1 MTNSFYITTPIYY
14 ANSLPHLGHLYT
26 TIVADAVNRY
36 KKQRGLDTYF
46 LTGTDEHGIN
56 IQRAADKAG
65 RSPQG
70 QVDFVS
76 GELKRMFHDFGLD
89 SENGGY
95 DVFMRTT
102 EPFHYEG
109 VQHLWREIAKNKT
122 PKGKDT
128 IYKGFYEGWFCAPC
142 AEFKSESEYILKK
155 SGDLAGTTNLL
166 VEIVRFAYQQGV
178 ISLATKDSLADRLS
192 RIARDGIEFN
202 LGVEELHAWL
212 ENRVLT
218 EEDQQ
223 KLEKQYRERLHVPS
237 LELFDSFFSTLP
249 DTESSE
255 GKELFKNLKLVVE
268 DKDLLI
274 PRCLIHGTKLELTG
288 EESYF
293 FRLSDYEDFLLKL
306 IEANVQLVQPDS
318 RRNEVISF
326 IKGGLQDLSI
336 SREKKSVSW
345 GIPVPDDENHVMYVW
360 LDALSNYITAIGYGN
375 AEKASVGFDKYWRN
389 ATHLVGK
396 DILRFHTVYWFSFL
410 AAAGLDLPKTVYAHG
425 MWLDADGRKMGKTL
439 GNVIDVDVLHEH
451 FQIDVIRYFLL
462 RDMVFG
468 QDGKFGYENLI
479 DRANADLASGLGNLG
494 SRTFSMIT
502 KYREGLIPNG
512 KIAEENYIN
521 AKRAG
526 INPDEQELVSVLEH
540 ARDEFLRRF
549 ENFEFSLALELLWT
563 VIARID
569 KMISDSKPWELI
581 KDEKQAETLN
591 AVLYRSTETLRWLC
605 VLLYPVMPE
614 ATRKIYLQIGSSGD
628 IAAIDPSGLT
638 WGELQAQTKIGETEG
653 VFPRI
658 DKIKVMNEIK
668 EQSADSGQQSEE
680 PQENLQEKPAAAESL
695 PPASAQPSDNT
706 GDQFINIEDFLKVE
720 LRVGQ
725 IMVAERIPKADKL
738 LRFEIDLGE
747 EKPRQIL
754 AGLAEYYEPEKLI
767 GRKVVVVANL
777 KPRKMRGLESQGMI
791 CAASLLEEDTP
802 AIATFLEDVKVGA
815 RLK

>member
-1 MTNSFYITTPIYY
+1 MTILISDSKIPKLPEKHTFSTLYSMTNSFYITTPIYY

-26 TIVADAVNRY
+26 TIVADMINRH

-65 RSPQG
+65 RSPQE

-102 EPFHYEG
+102 EPYHYEG

-122 PKGKDT
+122 PKGNET

-142 AEFKSESEYILKK
+142 AEYK
-155 SGDLAGTTNLL
+155 T
-166 VEIVRFAYQQGV
+166 
-178 ISLATKDSLADRLS
+178 
-192 RIARDGIEFN
+192 
-202 LGVEELHAWL
+202 
-212 ENRVLT
+212 
-218 EEDQQ
+218 EDQYF
-223 KLEKQYRERLHVPS
+223 LAEDSDIPS
-237 LELFDSFFSTLP
+237 
-249 DTESSE
+249 
-255 GKELFKNLKLVVE
+255 
-268 DKDLLI
+268 
-274 PRCLIHGTKLELTG
+274 CLIHERPLDKIS

-293 FRLSDYEDFLLKL
+293 FRLSEYGEFLLGL
-306 IEANVQLVQPDS
+306 IENDAKLVQPES

-326 IKGGLQDLSI
+326 IKSGLQDLSI

-345 GIPVPDDENHVMYVW
+345 GIPVPDDESHVIYVW
-360 LDALSNYITAIGYGN
+360 LDALSNYITALGYGN
-375 AEKASVGFDKYWRN
+375 AEKASVSFGKFWRN

-410 AAAGLDLPKTVYAHG
+410 AAAGLQLPKTVYAHG

-451 FQIDVIRYFLL
+451 FQIDAIRYFLL

-502 KYREGLIPNG
+502 KYREGLIPNA

-591 AVLYRSTETLRWLC
+591 AVLYRATETLRWLC

-614 ATRKIYLQIGSSGD
+614 ATRKIYSQIGLSED
-628 IAAIDPSGLT
+628 IAAIDPADLK
-638 WGELQAQTKIGETEG
+638 WGELPAQTMIGETEG

-658 DKIKVMNEIK
+658 DKTKVMNEIR
-668 EQSADSGQQSEE
+668 EQSAVSGQQS
-680 PQENLQEKPAAAESL
+680 AESEAVVSVTSPTTAESV
-695 PPASAQPSDNT
+695 PPAVAGGLTQPSDDT
-706 GDQFINIEDFLKVE
+706 DDQFIDIEDFLKVE

-791 CAASLLEEDTP
+791 CAASLTEEDTP
-802 AIATFLEDVKVGA
+802 ALATFLEDVKIGA